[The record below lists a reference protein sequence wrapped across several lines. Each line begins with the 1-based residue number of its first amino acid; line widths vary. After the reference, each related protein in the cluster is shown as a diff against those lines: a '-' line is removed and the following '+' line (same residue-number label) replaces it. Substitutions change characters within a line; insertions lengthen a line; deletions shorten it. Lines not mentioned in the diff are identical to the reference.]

1 MLRSKFRELREYL
14 TPISHVSTFD
24 TSGEITPEE
33 FILAGDYLVYKFPT
47 WSWSSAPENKR
58 KDFLPPDKQFLVTKH
73 VPSYIRASDYET
85 DDMKI
90 NEENEILPSDSKAT
104 GGEENT
110 EVEEEG
116 WSNLIPT
123 YNNNNE
129 HTTSTNTNE
138 TTATNNNDEQN
149 NDIEG
154 EDISLASSYT
164 SAHRH
169 CNRIEERRHS
179 KEFIGMKETEN
190 INRSFSKLD
199 INNDI
204 DELIDENAEGE
215 IIEPAKFEYDDE
227 GDISNL
233 PPDSNKRSYDLYIA
247 YSTSYRVPKMYLVGF
262 DNEGVP
268 LKPDQMFEDI
278 ASDYREKTVTIEK
291 APFLNDATSVS
302 IHPCRHAVVM
312 RALMKRAKIAAKNK
326 KLKEL
331 DKISK
336 ISKLGLADNGEKG
349 EDEDD
354 EWENVNQEQGQDAD
368 ADDANVVRVDQYLII
383 FLKFISSVTP
393 GIEHDYTMDAF

>member
-24 TSGEITPEE
+24 KSGEITPEE

-73 VPSYIRASDYET
+73 VPSYIRASDYES

-90 NEENEILPSDSKAT
+90 NEENETLPSDSKAT
-104 GGEENT
+104 GGEENK
-110 EVEEEG
+110 EGEEEG

-123 YNNNNE
+123 FNKNTKD
-129 HTTSTNTNE
+129 TTTTNDSTG
-138 TTATNNNDEQN
+138 TTINDEQN
-149 NDIEG
+149 NEIGG
-154 EDISLASSYT
+154 EDISLTSSNT
-164 SAHRH
+164 SGHRH

-190 INRSFSKLD
+190 VNRSFSKLD

-291 APFLNDATSVS
+291 APFLNNTTSVS

-312 RALMKRAKIAAKNK
+312 KALMKRAKIAAKNK

-336 ISKLGLADNGEKG
+336 ISKLGLADNGEND

-354 EWENVNQEQGQDAD
+354 EWENVNQDQEQETD
-368 ADDANVVRVDQYLII
+368 DDANVVRVDQYLII

>member
-1 MLRSKFRELREYL
+1 
-14 TPISHVSTFD
+14 
-24 TSGEITPEE
+24 
-33 FILAGDYLVYKFPT
+33 
-47 WSWSSAPENKR
+47 
-58 KDFLPPDKQFLVTKH
+58 
-73 VPSYIRASDYET
+73 
-85 DDMKI
+85 
-90 NEENEILPSDSKAT
+90 
-104 GGEENT
+104 
-110 EVEEEG
+110 
-116 WSNLIPT
+116 
-123 YNNNNE
+123 
-129 HTTSTNTNE
+129 
-138 TTATNNNDEQN
+138 
-149 NDIEG
+149 
-154 EDISLASSYT
+154 
-164 SAHRH
+164 
-169 CNRIEERRHS
+169 
-179 KEFIGMKETEN
+179 MKETEN